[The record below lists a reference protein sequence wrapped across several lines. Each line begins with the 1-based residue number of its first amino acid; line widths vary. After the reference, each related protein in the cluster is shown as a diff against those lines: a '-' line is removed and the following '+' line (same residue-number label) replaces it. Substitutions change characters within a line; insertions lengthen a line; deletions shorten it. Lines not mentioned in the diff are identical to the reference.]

1 MSATAPSTSTQTPKP
16 ADLDPAHLE
25 AQLEEVQSLVDALQG
40 EIELLRRRDE
50 QIQFQIGQMDEE
62 MRLAAKLQRDFLP
75 KKLPQVDCVSSHVL
89 FRPAGYVSGD
99 FYDAM
104 RLDEHHIGLYLA
116 DAVGHGTPA
125 ALLTMFMKNALLTK
139 RIQGKHYELVPTS
152 ETMCRLND
160 TLIEQNLTLSC
171 FATAVFGRLDCR
183 TLEFV
188 FSRGGHPF
196 PIRISADGDIQHL
209 ESDGG
214 LLGIMPEETFPEAR
228 IQLEPGDRLI
238 LYSDGVEVAFA
249 DDGIGDMR
257 HWYKFIEEQRYRSA
271 EQILEAVDAKL
282 AQTTGSLAAKDD
294 LTVLAIE
301 VAG

>member
-1 MSATAPSTSTQTPKP
+1 QT
-16 ADLDPAHLE
+16 
-25 AQLEEVQSLVDALQG
+25 
-40 EIELLRRRDE
+40 
-50 QIQFQIGQMDEE
+50 QIGQMDEE

-75 KKLPQVDCVSSHVL
+75 KQLPQIGPISTHVL

-104 RLDEHHIGLYLA
+104 RLDERHIGLYLA

-139 RIQGKHYELVPTS
+139 RIQGKHYELVPTC
-152 ETMCRLND
+152 ETMCRLNE

-171 FATAVFGRLDCR
+171 FATAVFGRLDTQSR
-183 TLEFV
+183 EFV

-196 PIRISADGDIQHL
+196 PIRITADGDIQHL
-209 ESDGG
+209 EADGS
-214 LLGIMPEETFPEAR
+214 LLGIMPEEEFPEAR
-228 IQLEPGDRLI
+228 VQLEPGDRLI

-249 DDGIGDMR
+249 DGAPGDMR
-257 HWYKFIEEQRYRSA
+257 YWFEFIESQRYRPA
-271 EQILEAVDAKL
+271 DQILKAIDAKL
-282 AQTTGSLAAKDD
+282 QESSGSLAAKDD

-301 VAG
+301 VAA

>member
-1 MSATAPSTSTQTPKP
+1 MSASALPIQITPTP
-16 ADLDPAHLE
+16 TPAHLE

-40 EIELLRRRDE
+40 EIDLLRRRDE
-50 QIQFQIGQMDEE
+50 QIQYRIEQMDEE

-75 KKLPQVDCVSSHVL
+75 KSLPQAGPISTHVL

-104 RLDEHHIGLYLA
+104 RLDEHHIGYYLA

-171 FATAVFGRLDCR
+171 FATAIFGRLDTR

-188 FSRGGHPF
+188 FSRGGHPH
-196 PIRISADGDIQHL
+196 PIRITADGDIHHL

-228 IQLEPGDRLI
+228 VILAPGDRLI
-238 LYSDGVEVAFA
+238 LYSDGVEIAFA
-249 DDGIGDMR
+249 DDGVGDMR
-257 HWYKFIEEQRYRSA
+257 HWLRFIAEQRHNSA
-271 EQILEAVDAKL
+271 ADILDAIDERL
-282 AQTTGSLAAKDD
+282 QESTGSLAAKDD
-294 LTVLAIE
+294 LTILAIE
-301 VAG
+301 IAG